1 MGSIDAHPIT
11 HEPRTPPM
19 SPALVPDPAQL
30 RLVCLTASDA
40 AITMVVCTKAAEAPC
55 PRCGQA
61 SHRAPSRSQRTRAD
75 LPWNGLAVPMRRQ
88 SHRFF
93 CDNRTGEQGLFTAR
107 IPTVAA
113 PYARRTTRLA
123 AWFTQVAFALGGVP
137 GARLLR
143 HSGCAISRQTLLRQT
158 LLRQTLLRQL
168 RSFPVASGPTDR
180 KSTRLNSSHT
190 VISYAVFCLQKKKK

>member
-61 SHRAPSRSQRTRAD
+61 SHPAHSRYHRTLAD
-75 LPWNGLAVPMRRQ
+75 LPWNGLAVQMRLQ
-88 SHRFF
+88 AHPFF
-93 CDNRTGEQGLFTAR
+93 CANRTSAQPIVT
-107 IPTVAA
+107 P
-113 PYARRTTRLA
+113 
-123 AWFTQVAFALGGVP
+123 
-137 GARLLR
+137 
-143 HSGCAISRQTLLRQT
+143 
-158 LLRQTLLRQL
+158 
-168 RSFPVASGPTDR
+168 
-180 KSTRLNSSHT
+180 
-190 VISYAVFCLQKKKK
+190 